1 MTKGLPNFVQ
11 ISRAISMDGRFC
23 ETMLVD
29 LNQFELITTD
39 VPSIHWKPIMQLHY
53 GWTSTKLMSSFTLV
67 TYLVKDLDP
76 IYVVKTIC
84 GYYICE

>member
-53 GWTSTKLMSSFTLV
+53 G
-67 TYLVKDLDP
+67 
-76 IYVVKTIC
+76 
-84 GYYICE
+84 